1 MRALPLPALDAG
13 LEALFHL
20 APRLPS
26 LSLGPRLAARPRR
39 EQARAIAA
47 RVRPFL
53 EALAPAVV
61 AGDPEATSRHDSLV
75 EYAIRDLREARFPGL
90 GGLASAL
97 DRAFYRNSE
106 EFLDDLSFPDD
117 ERIHTLDFIDR
128 FNTHLGSYDL
138 WAGMLADDLAPGPGG
153 DPVRVLDLASG
164 HAGFALALKARL
176 GAAVS
181 ITASDLVDEYLDLGR
196 QHARERGLDLAFLP
210 LDATALGAQGQ
221 GHDVLVCTQ
230 SLHHFSPGLL
240 VRIVAEAARSARRAA
255 WFIDAERGIA
265 PAIVAGAL
273 SAAYGRSWAV
283 VHDTVVSLRRM
294 PIEEELFL
302 LSELAVGIPEGSLIS
317 TGRRAPGFVFLRV
330 GR

>member
-1 MRALPLPALDAG
+1 MRALPLSALDAG

-20 APRLPS
+20 APRFPP
-26 LSLGPRLAARPRR
+26 LSFGPRLAARPRR
-39 EQARAIAA
+39 ERARVIAA

-53 EALAPAVV
+53 EALAPGVV
-61 AGDPEATSRHDSLV
+61 DGDPEAIARHDTLV
-75 EYAIRDLREARFPGL
+75 DYAVRDLREARFPGL

-97 DRAFYRNSE
+97 DRAFYRNGE
-106 EFLDDLSFPDD
+106 EFLDDLSFDPA
-117 ERIHTLDFIDR
+117 ERLHTLDFIDR

-138 WAGMLADDLAPGPGG
+138 WADLLADDLGPREEGG
-153 DPVRVLDLASG
+153 PVRVLDLASG

-181 ITASDLVDEYLDLGR
+181 VTASDLVDEYLDLGR

-210 LDATALGAQGQ
+210 LDATALGEQGR
-221 GHDVLVCTQ
+221 GHEVLVCTQ

-255 WFIDAERGIA
+255 WFIDAERGLA
-265 PAIVAGAL
+265 PAVLAGAL
-273 SAAYGRSWAV
+273 SAAYGRSWPV

-302 LSELAVGIPEGSLIS
+302 LSELAVGIPPGSLIS